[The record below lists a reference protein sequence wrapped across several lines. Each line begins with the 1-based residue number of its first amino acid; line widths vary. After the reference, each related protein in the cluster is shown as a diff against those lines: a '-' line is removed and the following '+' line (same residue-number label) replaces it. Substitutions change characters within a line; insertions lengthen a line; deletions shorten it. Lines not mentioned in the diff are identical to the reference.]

1 MASRQVLFV
10 SALMAVVCRLQ
21 GQQDVSAGVATLIGM
36 VQNLQVQVNT
46 LQNAMS
52 GASGACGSAL
62 PRAKPVDCKDILD
75 GGQNTSGIYDVYPVQ
90 FQNTGGIKVYCDMDD
105 EEGGWTIIQKRFDG
119 SENFFR
125 SWKDY
130 EAGFGNKTGEHYI
143 GNE

>member
-75 GGQNTSGIYDVYPVQ
+75 GGQNTSGI
-90 FQNTGGIKVYCDMDD
+90 KVYCDMDD

-130 EAGFGNKTGEHYI
+130 EAGFGNKTGEHY
-143 GNE
+143 